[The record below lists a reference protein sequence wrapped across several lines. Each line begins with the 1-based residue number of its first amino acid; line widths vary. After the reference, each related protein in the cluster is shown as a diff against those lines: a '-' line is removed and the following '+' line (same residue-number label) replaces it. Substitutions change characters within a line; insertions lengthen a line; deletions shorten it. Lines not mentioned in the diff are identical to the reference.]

1 MPCDEKK
8 PRRITAGRENLLER
22 RALSA
27 EPENLLERRALSAEP
42 GQALNSVLGAD
53 DFAVLAKILLAGG
66 GDRL

>member
-8 PRRITAGRENLLER
+8 PRRITAGR
-22 RALSA
+22 
-27 EPENLLERRALSAEP
+27 ENLLERRALSAEP